1 MTLNDRVGSYT
12 YPQGVVGQPYG
23 PAHPHAVSTAGGIS
37 YAYDYN
43 GNLTSGNGRTITW
56 HYDNKP
62 RTITAGG
69 TTVTYVYDYAGQR
82 AKKTV
87 GSTTTRYIGKLYE
100 CTGSTCTAYIFGG
113 NQRIAKKVSTTL
125 TYYHQDHLGST
136 AAMSNSSGASAG
148 DYAYYPYGETL
159 YASGTEKYR
168 FTAQELDTEHG
179 LYNYNAREYDPV
191 LGRFISP
198 DSIVQDF
205 SDPQTLNRYS
215 YCRNNPLL
223 YVDPSGNL
231 FFIDDL
237 TIGALLI
244 SMAKGAAIGA
254 AVGATVSAVTGGDI
268 GKGALTGAISGAFFG
283 GAGTIIQTGGLEGVV
298 AAKAA
303 IHSAAGAISSG
314 INASITGGN
323 IGIEM
328 GIGAVSAGMGS
339 FAGHYLPKDLLIQTG
354 ARSLIGGLSGG
365 VAAELFGG
373 SFGRGFQ
380 SGAVTAGIGALANE
394 YHNIFFD
401 WFGNTAVPW
410 LREQYRNFVGGE
422 KAYADLTITFPIP
435 VFPFLMG
442 SGSFLTESN
451 GTYYIQGCI
460 GFGTGFGVSITGSP
474 STPVPGY
481 FIAGQGSFIKTA
493 QLGYSFAPN
502 GGWFFEGGVTRP
514 MAGWSFLGCRVFG
527 PFGN

>member
-1 MTLNDRVGSYT
+1 MDGLSYRAT
-12 YPQGVVGQPYG
+12 ALPVLRSLTDSPQFERGPVTDAVLPPIGV
-23 PAHPHAVSTAGGIS
+23 ATKDGIAWIDAAS
-37 YAYDYN
+37 YEITVR
-43 GNLTSGNGRTITW
+43 LHLWFSEKSPKSEGRHNHT
-56 HYDNKP
+56 DP
-62 RTITAGG
+62 L
-69 TTVTYVYDYAGQR
+69 YVI
-82 AKKTV
+82 V
-87 GSTTTRYIGKLYE
+87 YIGLDP
-100 CTGSTCTAYIFGG
+100 S
-113 NQRIAKKVSTTL
+113 R
-125 TYYHQDHLGST
+125 
-136 AAMSNSSGASAG
+136 
-148 DYAYYPYGETL
+148 P
-159 YASGTEKYR
+159 
-168 FTAQELDTEHG
+168 ELNHG
-179 LYNYNAREYDPV
+179 
-191 LGRFISP
+191 
-198 DSIVQDF
+198 IV
-205 SDPQTLNRYS
+205 
-215 YCRNNPLL
+215 CGNNPIL
-223 YVDPSGNL
+223 YVDPSGHL
-231 FFIDDL
+231 FGIDDL
-237 TIGALLI
+237 TIGVLI
-244 SMAKGAAIGA
+244 AGMLKGAAIGA

-298 AAKAA
+298 VAKVA

-365 VAAELFGG
+365 VAAELYGG
-373 SFGRGFQ
+373 NFGRGFQ